1 MSNRCVEEAL
11 NVFDLRQMAK
21 KRLPKWL
28 FEYVDRGTEDEV
40 ALCNNRAAF
49 ERIKLKTQVL
59 VDVSKRN
66 QDISLF
72 GKQHKMPIGIAPT
85 GPAGMLWYKG
95 ELELARAA
103 TAAGIPFTL
112 ATGSQTSMEE
122 VAKVVGGTLW
132 FQLYMWSDVRM
143 SHMLVERAKNAGF
156 EALVV
161 TVDGPVGTNREY
173 NIRNGYTV
181 PFSYNRRNTTAV
193 MARPGW
199 FFGVLIRYWLTTGMP
214 RRENYPTEMKE
225 KFTHVSSAERKTKND
240 SLGWADLTVLRDM
253 WPGKLIVKGILTPK
267 DAALA
272 IAHGADG
279 IIVSNHGGRNFDSAM
294 ALIEALAPIVDAVGD
309 RTTVIVDSGFRRGS
323 DVVKA
328 LAIGA
333 KLVMVGRATLWG
345 TTVGGEAGAARAL
358 NFYRE
363 EISRTLAYLGCRS
376 VAELNRDFLE
386 FVGASH
392 TPAAM

>member
-1 MSNRCVEEAL
+1 MSDRVKEAL
-11 NVFDLRQMAK
+11 NVFDLREMAK
-21 KRLPKWL
+21 DRLPKWL

-40 ALCNNRAAF
+40 ALRNNRAAF

-59 VDVSKRN
+59 VDVSQRN
-66 QDISLF
+66 QEITLF
-72 GKQHKMPIGIAPT
+72 GKQHKMPLGISPT
-85 GPAGMLWYKG
+85 GPAGMLYYKG
-95 ELELARAA
+95 EIELARAA
-103 TAAGIPFTL
+103 KAAGIPFTL

-122 VAKVVGGTLW
+122 VARVVGGTLW

-143 SHMLVERAKNAGF
+143 SHILVERAKNAGF

-161 TVDGPVGTNREY
+161 TVDGPVDSHREY

-181 PFSYNRRNTTAV
+181 PFSYNRKNTSAV
-193 MARPGW
+193 LAKPGW
-199 FFGVLIRYWLTTGMP
+199 FFSVLMRYWMTTGMP
-214 RRENYPTEMKE
+214 RRENYPEGMKE

-240 SLGWADLTVLRDM
+240 TLAWNDLKVLRDM
-253 WPGKLIVKGILTPK
+253 WPGKLLVKGILTPK
-267 DAALA
+267 DAQLA
-272 IAHGADG
+272 VAHGADG
-279 IIVSNHGGRNFDSAM
+279 VIVSNHGGRNFDSSM
-294 ALIEALAPIVDAVGD
+294 APIEALAPIVDAVGD

-333 KLVMVGRATLWG
+333 KLVMVGRSTLWG

-358 NFYRE
+358 QFYHE
-363 EISRTLAYLGCRS
+363 EISRTLAYLGCPS
-376 VAELNRDFLE
+376 VADLTRDCLEL
-386 FVGASH
+386 VGASH

>member
-1 MSNRCVEEAL
+1 MPKHCVEEAL
-11 NVFDLRQMAK
+11 NVTDLRLMAK

-28 FEYVDRGTEDEV
+28 FEFVDRGTEDEV
-40 ALCNNRAAF
+40 ALRNNRAAF

-59 VDVSKRN
+59 VDVSNRH
-66 QDISLF
+66 QEITLF
-72 GKQHKMPIGIAPT
+72 GKQHKMPLGIAPT
-85 GPAGMLWYKG
+85 GPAGMLHYKG
-95 ELELARAA
+95 ELALARAA
-103 TAAGIPFTL
+103 KAAGIPFTL

-132 FQLYMWSDVRM
+132 FQLYMWSDIKL

-161 TVDGPVGTNREY
+161 TVDGPVAGNREY

-181 PFSYNRRNTTAV
+181 PFSYTRKNTAAV
-193 MARPGW
+193 LAKPGW
-199 FFGVLIRYWLTTGMP
+199 FFGVLMRYLVTTGMP
-214 RRENYPTEMKE
+214 RRENYPTVLKE
-225 KFTHVSSAERKTKND
+225 RFTQVSSAESKTRND
-240 SLGWADLTVLRDM
+240 SLSWTDLRVLRDM
-253 WPGKLIVKGILTPK
+253 WPRTLIVKGILTPK

-272 IAHGADG
+272 IEHGADG
-279 IIVSNHGGRNFDSAM
+279 IIVSNHGGRNFDSSM
-294 ALIEALAPIVDAVGD
+294 APIEALAPIVDAVGD
-309 RTTVIVDSGFRRGS
+309 RATVIVDSGFRRGS

-333 KLVMVGRATLWG
+333 KLVMIGRTTLWG
-345 TTVGGEAGAARAL
+345 TTVGGEAGAARAIDI
-358 NFYRE
+358 YRQ

-386 FVGASH
+386 FVGSSH
-392 TPAAM
+392 PPATM